1 MFHLK
6 FYLQVVYWIVLS
18 LFIYFFLWNEHASTR
33 IILWVSYAAQPQ
45 DDSGVIRLRMEL
57 LGEMFVRIDC
67 RPLHAG
73 CVENHT
79 KLRMF
84 VGHSFRI
91 KTIRTEAILPNSAKT
106 SKICAGCRQS
116 QWCSRPRSPKV
127 AKNSN
132 YVPIGLNTVSDVS
145 GTIRATFGGK
155 IHPEPLFVWGK
166 LGSDYSM

>member
-1 MFHLK
+1 
-6 FYLQVVYWIVLS
+6 
-18 LFIYFFLWNEHASTR
+18 
-33 IILWVSYAAQPQ
+33 
-45 DDSGVIRLRMEL
+45 MEL

-91 KTIRTEAILPNSAKT
+91 KTIRSEAILPNSAKKLKNKRGLPAVT
-106 SKICAGCRQS
+106 
-116 QWCSRPRSPKV
+116 V

-132 YVPIGLNTVSDVS
+132 YVPIGLSTVSDVS
-145 GTIRATFGGK
+145 GTIRATFGGG
-155 IHPEPLFVWGK
+155 IHQEPLFV
-166 LGSDYSM
+166 